1 MMALVPALLD
11 LDRDDDAHTSG
22 RLGKEPVIW
31 LGTTRPEGRPHH
43 VPVWFLWS
51 DPQVLIFSMAGTQKL
66 RNIDRMPAVTLSLD
80 TADSGR
86 DIVMA
91 EGRAELVDDM
101 APPVPSMLPAFE
113 EKYSA
118 LMDAPGF
125 DAWRSTF
132 SEPIL
137 VTVSRVIA
145 WTRKGGEFF
154 YRSVP

>member
-1 MMALVPALLD
+1 RPRMWVRTARPAD
-11 LDRDDDAHTSG
+11 
-22 RLGKEPVIW
+22 
-31 LGTTRPEGRPHH
+31 RPHH
-43 VPVWFLWS
+43 VPVWVLWS
-51 DPQVLIFSMAGTQKL
+51 DPQVLVFSMAGTQKL

-91 EGRAELVDDM
+91 EGRAELVDDT
-101 APPVPSMLPAFE
+101 APPVPSILPAFE

-118 LMDAPGF
+118 LMDASGF

-145 WTRKGGEFF
+145 WTRTGGVLF